1 MSLYGMDT
9 DQGELLAKELSRA
22 SRRFAQLSGNL
33 TPVITASPWRGPDGE
48 QFRSDWKTH
57 SRMLL
62 ATSEALRTAA
72 DAVREHVRQQ
82 QEASSGRAGS
92 GQAGGSGS
100 AAAPL
105 PDTVAPGD
113 SAVPGAG
120 GASGGTSGGV
130 ADGLWAGTG
139 QFIDTVGD
147 GLGWL
152 GGRASEAAT
161 NLADAGGDVVGG
173 LVDAGGL
180 GWEFL
185 TTGEP
190 PSVTELI
197 AGGTGLLAA
206 GINAG
211 VSVSTV
217 GLLHPHLLDDGS
229 PVAGDPQAVGVGAEP
244 AQNGYRNTPMPS
256 SLAQIMGGVTA
267 AYEDGGYAG
276 TPDAAVRITAVDK
289 GNGPA
294 YIVTIPGTSEWN
306 LRSGSNPLD
315 TVGNLASASG
325 TLSTA
330 SQAVTMAMRQAGI
343 PDGAPVMLVGH
354 SQGGMTAANLAADPG
369 FRGQF
374 NVTNVLTYGSPI
386 DSTRIPGSVDTLAL
400 QHPYDVVP
408 RLDLGNAKPGAPGL
422 VGWPSS
428 SGATVVTLP
437 TPPGAGP
444 GDVLGNHDYNAYAAS
459 VAANESSGAL
469 AAYRNAP
476 STQAFIT
483 SDPGQ
488 VRSTTSG
495 IGRTE

>member
-9 DQGELLAKELSRA
+9 DQGEHLAKELSQA

-33 TPVITASPWRGPDGE
+33 TSVITASPWRGPDGE

-62 ATSEALRTAA
+62 ATSEALRAAA

-82 QEASSGRAGS
+82 QEASSGRGGVDQTGV
-92 GQAGGSGS
+92 GQAGGSGG
-100 AAAPL
+100 AATPL
-105 PDTVAPGD
+105 PA
-113 SAVPGAG
+113 AG
-120 GASGGTSGGV
+120 GASGSASG
-130 ADGLWAGTG
+130 GLWAGTG

-152 GGRASEAAT
+152 GGRASESAA

-229 PVAGDPQAVGVGAEP
+229 PVAGDPQAVGVGEDP
-244 AQNGYRNTPMPS
+244 VQNGHRSTPVPS
-256 SLAQIMGGVTA
+256 SLAQIMKGVSA
-267 AYEDGGYAG
+267 AYSDGGKAG

-289 GNGPA
+289 GSGPA
-294 YIVTIPGTSEWN
+294 YIVAIPGTSEWN
-306 LRSGSNPLD
+306 LRSGSNPMD

-330 SQAVTMAMRQAGI
+330 SQAVTMAMRQTGI

-374 NVTNVLTYGSPI
+374 NVTNVVTYGAPI
-386 DSTRIPGSVDTLAL
+386 DSTRISGSVDTLAL
-400 QHPYDVVP
+400 QHPFDVVP
-408 RLDLGNAKPGAPGL
+408 RLDLGNSKPGAPGL

-437 TPPGAGP
+437 SPPGAGP
-444 GDVLGNHDYNAYAAS
+444 GDVLGNHAYRAYAAS

-483 SDPGQ
+483 SDPSQ
-488 VRSTTSG
+488 VTSTTSG
-495 IGRTE
+495 LGRTE